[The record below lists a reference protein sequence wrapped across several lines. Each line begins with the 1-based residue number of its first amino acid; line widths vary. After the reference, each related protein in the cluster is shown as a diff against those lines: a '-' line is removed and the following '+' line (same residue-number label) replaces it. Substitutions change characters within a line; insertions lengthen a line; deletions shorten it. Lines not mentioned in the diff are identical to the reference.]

1 MTIEIHQPEL
11 EALIEERMRTG
22 AFASVE
28 EVLLQALRSSASP
41 KPLQNGV
48 TGLTGAVI
56 VAAMQACPYPDFDFE
71 IERYPMTIRDPE
83 F

>member
-28 EVLLQALRSSASP
+28 DVLLHALKAAP
-41 KPLQNGV
+41 KPTPVLNLS
-48 TGLTGAVI
+48 GLTGADLI
-56 VAAMQACPYPDFDFE
+56 AALQTCPYPDFDFE
-71 IERYPMTIRDPE
+71 PERYPMPVRDPE